1 DRMMGYKLSP
11 LLWRRAGPGL
21 SAGRVQTVAL
31 RLIVEK
37 EREIRAFIPEVY
49 WTIEARF
56 AKEGAPPTP
65 PAPEPEE
72 EGVEPGPP
80 PVGEGEFLAT
90 LLRVNDEKIR
100 ITDEKVGTDLLERLA
115 KADFRIS
122 KVVKERKKEHPKP
135 PFTTSTMQQQGATRL
150 RFTAKR
156 TMSTAQRL
164 YQGVELGKEGQVA
177 LITYMRTDSVALS
190 NDAVEEGRRH
200 IADAYGDKYLP
211 EKPKFYKA
219 GKRAQEAH
227 EAIRPTDPA
236 RTPEMIKGLV
246 GEDEFR
252 LYDLIW
258 RRFMACQMTAA
269 ETDVTTVT
277 VEAEGCA
284 FESRGR
290 TPAFDGWRRV
300 LPQKKKDEAVLPP
313 LDEGE
318 VVEDRGVTND
328 RHETQPPPRFT
339 EASLVRTLEKEG
351 IGRPSTYASIIST
364 IVDRNYVLKERTRF
378 RPTALGEVVNDLLVP
393 FFEDILDPTYTSRME
408 EELDEVEDAKTP
420 WKKVLKDFWKDFA
433 KDLKRAEKDMK
444 PLKFLPA
451 PEGTDPCEK
460 CGSDMVRK
468 IWKGSE
474 FLGCSKYPDCKN
486 TRKTAADGTALP
498 PPEETD
504 HVCKKCEKPMVIRS
518 GRRGRFLA
526 CTGYPDCKNT
536 ADVDDDGNPMYL
548 PDVDEKCEKC
558 DSDMVAK
565 MGRRGPFMAC
575 SGYPKCKNAKDLP
588 GFEKKKVESK
598 EAGVDCEECGK
609 PMQIRMSR
617 RGPFAGCT
625 GYPKCRKTLSM
636 DKLEALKAQA

>member
-1 DRMMGYKLSP
+1 
-11 LLWRRAGPGL
+11 
-21 SAGRVQTVAL
+21 
-31 RLIVEK
+31 
-37 EREIRAFIPEVY
+37 
-49 WTIEARF
+49 
-56 AKEGAPPTP
+56 
-65 PAPEPEE
+65 
-72 EGVEPGPP
+72 
-80 PVGEGEFLAT
+80 
-90 LLRVNDEKIR
+90 
-100 ITDEKVGTDLLERLA
+100 
-115 KADFRIS
+115 
-122 KVVKERKKEHPKP
+122 
-135 PFTTSTMQQQGATRL
+135 
-150 RFTAKR
+150 
-156 TMSTAQRL
+156 
-164 YQGVELGKEGQVA
+164 
-177 LITYMRTDSVALS
+177 
-190 NDAVEEGRRH
+190 
-200 IADAYGDKYLP
+200 
-211 EKPKFYKA
+211 
-219 GKRAQEAH
+219 
-227 EAIRPTDPA
+227 
-236 RTPEMIKGLV
+236 
-246 GEDEFR
+246 
-252 LYDLIW
+252 
-258 RRFMACQMTAA
+258 
-269 ETDVTTVT
+269 
-277 VEAEGCA
+277 
-284 FESRGR
+284 
-290 TPAFDGWRRV
+290 
-300 LPQKKKDEAVLPP
+300 
-313 LDEGE
+313 
-318 VVEDRGVTND
+318 
-328 RHETQPPPRFT
+328 
-339 EASLVRTLEKEG
+339 
-351 IGRPSTYASIIST
+351 
-364 IVDRNYVLKERTRF
+364 LKERTRF

-420 WKKVLKDFWKDFA
+420 WKKVLKYFWKDFA